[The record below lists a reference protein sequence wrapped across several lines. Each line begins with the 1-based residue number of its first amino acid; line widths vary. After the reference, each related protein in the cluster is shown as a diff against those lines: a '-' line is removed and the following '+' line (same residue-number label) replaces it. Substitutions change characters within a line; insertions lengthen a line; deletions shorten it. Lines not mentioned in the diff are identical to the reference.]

1 MDKLLEYIIIKI
13 KFLKC
18 IVYVFDYR
26 YILKIFE
33 KVIKN

>member
-1 MDKLLEYIIIKI
+1 MDKLLEFIIIKI

-26 YILKIFE
+26 YILKNFE